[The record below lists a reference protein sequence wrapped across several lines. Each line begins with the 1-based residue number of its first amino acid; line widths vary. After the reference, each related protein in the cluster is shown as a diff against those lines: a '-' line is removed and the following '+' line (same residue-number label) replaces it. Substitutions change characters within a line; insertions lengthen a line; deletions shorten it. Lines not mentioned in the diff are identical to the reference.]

1 MLHDVAICELVSKWS
16 IGSNS
21 QLSFW
26 DDKWLDMGTIKECIE
41 GPLHN
46 GEVDI
51 RVCDIHSNGM
61 WKLHKLTFIFPPV
74 LSQAIKATSIRTAS
88 SSVDHSSTH
97 LSSPRREF
105 DSNNAYL
112 IACGANTNEECFRGN

>member
-26 DDKWLDMGTIKECIE
+26 DDKWLDMGTIRECIE
-41 GPLHN
+41 GPLHK
-46 GEVDI
+46 GEADI

-61 WKLHKLTFIFPPV
+61 WELHKLTFIFPPL

>member
-26 DDKWLDMGTIKECIE
+26 DDKLLDLGTIRECIE
-41 GPLHN
+41 GPLHK

-51 RVCDIHSNGM
+51 NS
-61 WKLHKLTFIFPPV
+61 P
-74 LSQAIKATSIRTAS
+74 
-88 SSVDHSSTH
+88 
-97 LSSPRREF
+97 LSSLHSLVNPLRQR
-105 DSNNAYL
+105 
-112 IACGANTNEECFRGN
+112 